1 MQAQTVGI
9 MGGGQIE
16 KNEHLVGQCPVV
28 EVLIQGVKTPCLI
41 DTGSQVTT
49 LTESYFKRHFET
61 RAPTMH
67 PPIQKLKLVA
77 ANGLVIPYIG
87 YVEVD
92 LNICGKVIPKR
103 GVLIVK
109 DSKAAA
115 YPGLIGMNVI
125 RECRDFLMTQT
136 GNSCA
141 GSEGQVQINV
151 WHQMFSVCDELSKF
165 ADESGQMSPVY
176 WPQGRRKTIPA
187 QSETVI
193 EACTRVRPDKKDYV
207 GLIEPCEDVLPGQLL
222 VARSLSTVSKGKV
235 MVRILNL
242 SPAPVVLSQRC
253 RLGQIFDVDLCT
265 SGQRDVE
272 LRPLDD
278 ETVEVGVRQN
288 SVQEV
293 EQEQVF
299 DLVSVPLDPQ
309 MFSTGQQE
317 MIAKLLAKHQKV
329 FSEHDEDYGHT
340 DRVLHVIPT
349 GDAAPIRER
358 YNRIPPKLY
367 QEVKGLLSNMLDN
380 GIIRESCSPWA
391 APVVLVRKKDGT
403 LRFCVDYRRLNGVTH
418 KDSYPLPRIEES
430 LASLKKSR
438 VFSTLDLAHGY
449 WQVGVHPADKEKTAF
464 VTPMGLYEFNRM
476 PMGLCNA
483 PGTFQR
489 LVESCLGD
497 QNFETLLLYLDDIIV
512 FSPSFEA
519 HIDHLDLVFS
529 RLKKFGLKIKP
540 SKCSLFQSEV
550 HYLGH
555 VIAEGGVSP
564 DPEKLRA
571 VEAWTT
577 PQNPS
582 QLRAFLGLAGYYRR
596 FIKDFAQIAAPLNSM
611 LWGTAKRH
619 PRPVAGTRDCWA
631 WGEAQ
636 DVAFKKLKESLLQAP
651 VLAYA
656 DFQSPFLL
664 YTDASQT
671 GLGAVLAQ
679 VQEGRERVIAYAS
692 RSLRPTERNDKN
704 YSSFKLE
711 LLALK
716 WAIVEKFREYLAVS
730 PFTVFTDNNPL
741 AHLNTANLGAVEQR
755 WAAQLAGF
763 QFEVRYRPGRTNGNA
778 DALSRWPVN
787 EISGRAP
794 EDGMAPGGEI
804 AAEVVRACVHAYV
817 PVIEDGGESQKI
829 EPWAKLNKKDGA
841 GSSLWSDWVIAQR
854 NDPVVSRLWVYM
866 DRGRGPAPRER
877 AAEDRSAQV
886 LLRQWSRLCVDQG
899 LLCRE
904 VRDPKT
910 FDTWKQVI
918 VPQSLQKQVL
928 EWVHDDAGHLG
939 GEKTLGLTR
948 RRFFWPGLA
957 RAVEKWCS
965 ECVRCNLH
973 KTPAN
978 KVSAPLVFIQSE
990 YPLQIVSV
998 DFLSLETARSGMSN
1012 ILVMMDHF
1020 TRYAVAVPTVDQT
1033 AVTTATVLW
1042 KYFIQSFGGFSQLH
1056 SDQGPNFES
1065 KVIKELC
1072 SLYNIRKSHTTP
1084 YHPAGN
1090 GQCERFN
1097 RTLLSML
1104 GTLRDDQKED
1114 WDQHVAELVQAYNN
1128 TPHPS
1133 TGYTPYFLMFGRHA
1147 KLPMDVMLGRGD
1159 EFSGTVS
1166 SWVHHHHER
1175 LAAAYNQA
1183 RKQAQKAQA
1192 QQKKGFDRKVKG
1204 EPLLVGQRVMVLNK
1218 RARGQ
1223 GKLDDKWE
1231 QDVYVIISQP
1241 NLDIPVYVVK
1251 REKGDADE
1259 RVLHRNMLSPCK
1271 FEIVSPSQEKEVE
1284 ALPVNTYN
1292 VNPMNSNW
1300 CVYPWVSGCF
1310 TGLPVPA
1317 RKDGETADKVDH
1329 DLTAQVAPRENA
1341 SPPQASV
1348 IEGPRR
1354 SARATKGTLPERY
1367 RAEND

>member
-1 MQAQTVGI
+1 M
-9 MGGGQIE
+9 
-16 KNEHLVGQCPVV
+16 
-28 EVLIQGVKTPCLI
+28 
-41 DTGSQVTT
+41 
-49 LTESYFKRHFET
+49 Y
-61 RAPTMH
+61 
-67 PPIQKLKLVA
+67 PPIQRFNLVA

-87 YVEVD
+87 YIEVD
-92 LNICGKVIPKR
+92 LIICGKVIPKR

-109 DSKAAA
+109 DSNGSS

-125 RECRDFLMTQT
+125 KECRKILMTQS
-136 GNSCA
+136 GDGCL
-141 GSEGQVQINV
+141 GVESEVQVKV
-151 WHQMFSVCDELSKF
+151 WNQMFSVYEDLLNF
-165 ADESGQMSPVY
+165 VDESGQISTIY
-176 WPQGRRKTIPA
+176 WPQGKRKIIPA
-187 QSETVI
+187 QSEVVI
-193 EACTRVRPDKKDYV
+193 EACARVRPDRKDYV
-207 GLIEPCEDVLPGQLL
+207 GLVEPRQDDVLPGQLL
-222 VARSLSTVSKGKV
+222 VARSLSAVSNGRV

-242 SPAPVVLSQRC
+242 SPVPVTLFQRC
-253 RLGQIFDVDLCT
+253 RLGQISDVELCP
-265 SGQRDVE
+265 SRLQGNVE
-272 LRPLDD
+272 LRPLDN
-278 ETVEVGVRQN
+278 ETVEVGVRQK
-288 SVQEV
+288 SVQDAR
-293 EQEQVF
+293 QEQMPWPVA
-299 DLVSVPLDPQ
+299 VSLDPLQ
-309 MFSTGQQE
+309 FSTKQQE
-317 MIAKLLAKHQKV
+317 MISDLLSKHQKV

-349 GDAAPIRER
+349 GDAAPIRDR

-367 QEVKGLLSNMLDN
+367 QEVRGLLNNMLEN
-380 GIIRESCSPWA
+380 GIIKESYSPWA

-403 LRFCVDYRRLNGVTH
+403 LRFCVDYRRLNSVTH

-464 VTPMGLYEFNRM
+464 VTPTGLYEFNRM

-519 HIDHLDLVFS
+519 HIAHLDLVFS
-529 RLKKFGLKIKP
+529 RLGDFGLKVKL
-540 SKCSLFQSEV
+540 SKCSLFQSQV

-571 VEAWTT
+571 VEAWVT
-577 PQNPS
+577 PQNIT

-611 LWGTAKRH
+611 LWGTSKRRT
-619 PRPVAGTRDCWA
+619 RPATGKTDGWA

-636 DVAFKKLKESLLQAP
+636 DIAFKELKESLLQAP
-651 VLAYA
+651 ILAYA
-656 DFQSPFLL
+656 DFELPFLL

-679 VQEGRERVIAYAS
+679 VQEGKERVISYAS

-763 QFEVRYRPGRTNGNA
+763 QFEVHYRPGRTNGNA
-778 DALSRWPVN
+778 DALSRWPVS
-787 EISGRAP
+787 ETSARP
-794 EDGMAPGGEI
+794 LEDGAVPCGEVGYV
-804 AAEVVRACVHAYV
+804 ASEVVRACVHAFV
-817 PVIEDGGESQKI
+817 PVTEDLEEGHKFETVAHTDQGDQVG
-829 EPWAKLNKKDGA
+829 P
-841 GSSLWSDWVIAQR
+841 SLLAEWRRAQR
-854 NDPVVSRLWVYM
+854 TDPAVSRLWIYM
-866 DRGRGPAPRER
+866 DRGRGPSPRER
-877 AAEDRSAQV
+877 AAEDRSTQV
-886 LLRQWSRLCVDQG
+886 LLRQWARLCVDQG

-904 VRDPKT
+904 VCDPKT
-910 FDTWKQVI
+910 FDKWKQIV
-918 VPQSLQKQVL
+918 VPQCLQTQVL
-928 EWVHDDAGHLG
+928 EWVHDHAGHLG
-939 GEKTLGLTR
+939 AEKTLGLAH

-957 RAVEKWCS
+957 RGVEKWCLQ
-965 ECVRCNLH
+965 CVRCNLH

-978 KVSAPLVFIQSE
+978 KVSAPLVSIQSE

-998 DFLSLETARSGMSN
+998 DFLSLETARSGMCN

-1020 TRYAVAVPTVDQT
+1020 TRYAVAVPTADQT
-1033 AVTTATVLW
+1033 AVTTARVLW
-1042 KYFIQSFGGFSQLH
+1042 KHFILSFGGFDQLH

-1065 KVIKELC
+1065 RVIKELC
-1072 SLYNIRKSHTTP
+1072 SLYNISKSHTTP

-1097 RTLLSML
+1097 RTLLNML
-1104 GTLRDDQKED
+1104 GTLKDDQKED

-1128 TPHPS
+1128 SPHPS

-1147 KLPMDVMLGRGD
+1147 KLPIDVMLGREDG
-1159 EFSGTVS
+1159 FLGTVD
-1166 SWVHHHHER
+1166 SWVHHHHKR
-1175 LAAAYNQA
+1175 LVTAYNQA
-1183 RKQAQKAQA
+1183 RKQVQKAQFH
-1192 QQKKGFDRKVKG
+1192 QKKGFDRKVKG
-1204 EPLLVGQRVMVLNK
+1204 EPLLMGQRVMVLNK

-1231 QDVYVIISQP
+1231 RNVYVVMSQP

-1251 REKGDADE
+1251 KEGVDGEE

-1271 FEIVSPSQEKEVE
+1271 FDI
-1284 ALPVNTYN
+1284 ALPLEGKSVEVAPTDSN
-1292 VNPMNSNW
+1292 VNPVNSN
-1300 CVYPWVSGCF
+1300 CCMYPWVGGCF
-1310 TGLPVPA
+1310 TGPPA
-1317 RKDGETADKVDH
+1317 PIQRDGGETSNTDIVEET
-1329 DLTAQVAPRENA
+1329 LQTASR
-1341 SPPQASV
+1341 
-1348 IEGPRR
+1348 EGPSSPYVSQTEYLRR
-1354 SARATKGTLPERY
+1354 STRATKGLLPLRY
-1367 RAEND
+1367 RM

>member
-1 MQAQTVGI
+1 
-9 MGGGQIE
+9 MGTLGSGQSE
-16 KNEHLVGQCPVV
+16 NNDNLVGQCPVV
-28 EVLIQGVKTPCLI
+28 EVVIQGVKTPCLI

-49 LTESYFKRHFET
+49 LTESYFKKHFET
-61 RAPTMH
+61 SGPTMY
-67 PPIQKLKLVA
+67 PPIQKFNLVA

-87 YVEVD
+87 YIEVD

-109 DSKAAA
+109 DSNGSSC
-115 YPGLIGMNVI
+115 PGLIGMNVI
-125 RECRDFLMTQT
+125 KECKDFLMTQT
-136 GNSCA
+136 GDSCV
-141 GSEGQVQINV
+141 GLEGEVQVKV
-151 WHQMFSVCDELSKF
+151 WHQMFSVCEDLLKF
-165 ADESGQMSPVY
+165 ADESGQISSIY
-176 WPQGRRKTIPA
+176 WPQGRRRTIPA
-187 QSETVI
+187 QSEVVI
-193 EACTRVRPDKKDYV
+193 EACARVRPDRKDYV
-207 GLIEPCEDVLPGQLL
+207 GLVEPCQDVLPGQLL
-222 VARSLSTVSKGKV
+222 VARSLSTVSKGRV
-235 MVRILNL
+235 MVRLLNL
-242 SPAPVVLSQRC
+242 SPVPVTLLQRC
-253 RLGQIFDVDLCT
+253 RIGQIFDVELCT
-265 SGQRDVE
+265 SGQGDVE
-272 LRPLDD
+272 LRSLD
-278 ETVEVGVRQN
+278 EKTVEVGVRQTR
-288 SVQEV
+288 VQEV
-293 EQEQVF
+293 EQEQGF
-299 DLVSVPLDPQ
+299 GPGIVPLDPLQ
-309 MFSTGQQE
+309 FSTEQQE
-317 MIAKLLAKHQKV
+317 MIAKLLSKHQKV
-329 FSEHDEDYGHT
+329 FSEHDEDYGYT

-349 GDAAPIRER
+349 GEAAPIRER

-367 QEVKGLLSNMLDN
+367 QEVRGLLSNMLEN
-380 GIIRESCSPWA
+380 GIIRESYSPWA

-519 HIDHLDLVFS
+519 HISHLDLVFS
-529 RLKKFGLKIKP
+529 RLENFGLKVKP
-540 SKCSLFQSEV
+540 SKCSLFQNEV

-571 VEAWTT
+571 VEAWAT
-577 PQNPS
+577 PQNVT

-596 FIKDFAQIAAPLNSM
+596 FIKNFAQIAAPLNSM
-611 LWGTAKRH
+611 MWGTSKR
-619 PRPVAGTRDCWA
+619 RSQPVAGKQVGWA
-631 WGEAQ
+631 WGAAQEA
-636 DVAFKKLKESLLQAP
+636 AFKKLKESLLQAP
-651 VLAYA
+651 ILAYA
-656 DFQSPFLL
+656 DFQLPFVL

-679 VQEGRERVIAYAS
+679 VQEGRERVISYAS

-778 DALSRWPVN
+778 DALSRWPVH
-787 EISGRAP
+787 ETSVRTT
-794 EDGMAPGGEI
+794 EDGIAPCIEGGHL
-804 AAEVVRACVHAYV
+804 AAEVVRACVHAFV
-817 PVIEDGGESQKI
+817 PATEALEEGQKI
-829 EPWAKLNKKDGA
+829 EVGA
-841 GSSLWSDWVIAQR
+841 QMNQEDRVGPSLLSDWVRAQR
-854 NDPVVSRLWVYM
+854 NDSVVSRLWVYM
-866 DRGRGPAPRER
+866 DRGRGPVPKER
-877 AAEDRSAQV
+877 AAEDRPTRV
-886 LLRQWSRLCVDQG
+886 LLRQWARLAVDRG

-904 VRDPKT
+904 VCDPKT
-910 FDTWKQVI
+910 CDTWKQVV
-918 VPQSLQKQVL
+918 VPQCLQKQVL
-928 EWVHDDAGHLG
+928 EWVHDRAGHLG
-939 GEKTLGLTR
+939 VEKTLGLAR

-957 RAVEKWCS
+957 QGVEKWCLQ
-965 ECVRCNLH
+965 CARCNLH

-978 KVSAPLVFIQSE
+978 KVSAPLVSIQSE

-998 DFLSLETARSGMSN
+998 DFLSLETARSGMCN

-1020 TRYAVAVPTVDQT
+1020 TRYAVAVPTLDQT
-1033 AVTTATVLW
+1033 AVTTAKVLW
-1042 KYFIQSFGGFSQLH
+1042 EHFIQPFGGFDQLH

-1072 SLYNIRKSHTTP
+1072 SLYNISKSHTTP

-1104 GTLRDDQKED
+1104 GTLRDDQKEN

-1128 TPHPS
+1128 TLHPS
-1133 TGYTPYFLMFGRHA
+1133 TGYSPYFLMFGRHA

-1159 EFSGTVS
+1159 EFSGTAG
-1166 SWVHHHHER
+1166 SWVHHHHKR
-1175 LAAAYNQA
+1175 LATAYNQA
-1183 RKQAQKAQA
+1183 RKQVQKAQFH
-1192 QQKKGFDRKVKG
+1192 QKKEFDRRVKG

-1231 QDVYVIISQP
+1231 RNTYVVTSQP

-1251 REKGDADE
+1251 RECGDGDE

-1271 FEIVSPSQEKEVE
+1271 FEITLPLVETEVQV
-1284 ALPVNTYN
+1284 LPPDSN

-1300 CVYPWVSGCF
+1300 CMYPWVGGCL
-1310 TGLPVPA
+1310 TGLPASA
-1317 RKDGETADKVDH
+1317 RKEGETVCDMDIDGTV
-1329 DLTAQVAPRENA
+1329 LQTVQREDSS
-1341 SPPQASV
+1341 SPHVPLVESL
-1348 IEGPRR
+1348 RR
-1354 SARATKGTLPERY
+1354 SSRATKGLLPPRY
-1367 RAEND
+1367 RT